1 MIIWKQK
8 YWRRFAEEPMTHFWK
23 VDIPVNNSIL
33 DEMWILYNQIKENS
47 IDWYLWPL
55 DDG

>member
-33 DEMWILYNQIKENS
+33 DEMWILYNQIRENS